1 LHEIFK
7 KVDTKIK
14 GRVLKRARRLLKV
27 LKHYLDSAG
36 IDYHLEGGTLLGLVR
51 DGEFLEWDFDIDLSI
66 PSGQAKKFLKK
77 RVFLWLRGYRVSVGK
92 SQFNYGPIIKGDIR
106 ILKVKNIF
114 SSLVAIISPW
124 MRRNILVAD
133 VFLKFDDGTDVFWI
147 AKNSV
152 MKVPS
157 IYYRGFEEVDY
168 KGQSYRIPFYS
179 ERYLTEKYGD
189 WSIPVKDWNC
199 AKNEKTVVSKAV

>member
-1 LHEIFK
+1 MHEIFK

>member
-1 LHEIFK
+1 MKFLK